1 MTNQINHISCVI
13 IAKDAQETILN
24 TLNSLKNFNDVI
36 LYINNSTDDTKKIA
50 STFKNVNIIDGEF
63 LGFGDTKNKAASY
76 AKNDWIL
83 SLDADEE
90 LTQNLITEISNI
102 NLDNNQD
109 VYEIKRDNYFL
120 DKHVKYSGWGND
132 YLIRLYNRSIHNFN
146 SNKVHEFIPTNNDSN
161 VIRLKNSFKHLAVQ
175 DINQFLQKVI
185 TYSDLAA
192 KDKKTCSIIVVLSK
206 SFFAF
211 FKTYIIKLGFLDGWR
226 GLVISVSNFNGKFF
240 RYMKRYINCIK
251 R

>member
-240 RYMKRYINCIK
+240 RYMKRYINCK
-251 R
+251 HS